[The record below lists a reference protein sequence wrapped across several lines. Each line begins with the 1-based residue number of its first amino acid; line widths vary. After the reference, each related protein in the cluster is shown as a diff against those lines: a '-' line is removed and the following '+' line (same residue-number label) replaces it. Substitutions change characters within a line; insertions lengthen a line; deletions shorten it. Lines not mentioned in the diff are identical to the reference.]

1 MKVQRNKRYAVRKR
15 KNYTALKV
23 TTVLLT
29 LLVIAAGTVFVWSLL
44 KTEPQTA
51 STEPSSS
58 QGSV

>member
-29 LLVIAAGTVFVWSLL
+29 LLVIAAGTVFVWFLL

-51 STEPSSS
+51 YLLFL
-58 QGSV
+58 

>member
-29 LLVIAAGTVFVWSLL
+29 LLVIAAGTVFVWFLL
-44 KTEPQTA
+44 TSDSINRTKLIA
-51 STEPSSS
+51 RLC
-58 QGSV
+58 

>member
-29 LLVIAAGTVFVWSLL
+29 LLVLAAGTIFVWSLL
-44 KTEPQTA
+44 KTDPQTA
-51 STEPSSS
+51 STEVCKSS
-58 QGSV
+58 